1 MQEIKPDYLKWRTIL
16 YKFNFI
22 LAIFIFLIEVGI
34 FLMLRAQDKIE
45 QSLPVY
51 LTLFLLIPT
60 LLDMLAI
67 IIENGLD
74 HHFRKNEGVLN
85 YIPTLTL
92 SFLVA
97 VVATVHFVFSNTL
110 TLFSLPI
117 LITVV
122 FSDTKLT
129 KIATAVSMVEMTIAL
144 TYRWLWLFLGWREA
158 DDHFIP
164 EALIA
169 YIVVMLSAV
178 VAVILDKMI
187 AGKDAKLVNALE
199 ISEQAKEQA
208 QTANRVKSDFLA
220 NMSHEIRTPINAIL
234 GMNEMIL
241 REEKDEA
248 IYEYAS
254 SVHTAANTLLTLVN
268 DVLDFSKIES
278 GKMEIIPTEYEL
290 GSLINDSYNM
300 IAESLE
306 KKGLAIEV
314 QCDESLPRILKGDE
328 VRIRQIFTNL
338 LSNAVKYTEQGR
350 VKITVKGIAN
360 ENEFRLI
367 LQVEDTGIGI
377 RPEDIDKLFHK
388 FERLD
393 VIKNHNIQGTGL
405 GLSITGQLVELMHGE
420 IRVESTYGAGSCFTV
435 SLPQQIVDNSPL
447 GRIGEYHSTVKTR
460 YHESFHAPATEIL
473 VVDDVEMNLLLVRNL
488 LKQTQIQIDT
498 ALSGEQCLKMCSRKH
513 YDVIFMDH
521 MMPEMD
527 GIETLARMKKMLDS
541 PNKNTP
547 VIMLTA
553 NALTGMREEYLR
565 QGFQDY
571 ISKPIQGGRLE
582 SLLLK
587 YLPGDKVRVNSD
599 LAKQPAQKNDQSSIL
614 VVDDDSMNLYLAE
627 KILKEHGYTVVKAAS
642 GEECLEYFTQ
652 GDAGLILLD
661 IEMPNMNGL
670 DVLKQLRA
678 NEKTAQ
684 IPVIFLSSTENME
697 QMGDSMQYVYGMVH
711 KPFLPDTLI
720 QAVARTFRQ
729 QKGLL
734 ERLSF
739 LDTQSGV
746 QYCAQS
752 EEVYE
757 KVLHSYLDSANAET
771 IDEYYRAEDWKNY
784 QIAVH
789 ALKSKSLSIGASEL
803 GESARELETA
813 VREERMDYVREN
825 HEEVISGY
833 RNLLRLLHNEL
844 D

>member
-85 YIPTLTL
+85 YIPTLAL

-129 KIATAVSMVEMTIAL
+129 KIVTAVSMVEMTIAL
-144 TYRWLWLFLGWREA
+144 TYRWLWLFLGWRKA

-169 YIVVMLSAV
+169 YIVVILAAV

-393 VIKNHNIQGTGL
+393 MIKNHNIQGTGL

-447 GRIGEYHSTVKTR
+447 GRIGEYHSTVKTG
-460 YHESFHAPATEIL
+460 YHESFRAPAAEIL

-498 ALSGEQCLKMCSRKH
+498 ALSGEQCLEMCSRKH

-678 NEKTAQ
+678 NERTAQ
-684 IPVIFLSSTENME
+684 IPVIFLSSSENME

-746 QYCAQS
+746 QYCVQS

-813 VREERMDYVREN
+813 VREERLDYVREH

>member
-85 YIPTLTL
+85 YIPTLAL

-129 KIATAVSMVEMTIAL
+129 KIVTAVSMVEMTIAL
-144 TYRWLWLFLGWREA
+144 TYRWLWLFLGWRKA

-169 YIVVMLSAV
+169 YIVVILAAV

-393 VIKNHNIQGTGL
+393 MIKNHNIQGTGL

-447 GRIGEYHSTVKTR
+447 GRIGEYHSTVKTG
-460 YHESFHAPATEIL
+460 YHESFHAPAAEIL

-498 ALSGEQCLKMCSRKH
+498 ALSGEQCLEMCSRKH

-521 MMPEMD
+521 MMPEVD

-678 NEKTAQ
+678 NERTAQ
-684 IPVIFLSSTENME
+684 IPVIFLSSSENME

-757 KVLHSYLDSANAET
+757 KVLHSYLDSADAET

-813 VREERMDYVREN
+813 VREERLDYVREH

-833 RNLLRLLHNEL
+833 SNLLRLLHNEL

>member
-85 YIPTLTL
+85 YIPTLAL

-129 KIATAVSMVEMTIAL
+129 KIVTAVSMVEMTIAL
-144 TYRWLWLFLGWREA
+144 TYRWLWLFLGWRKA

-169 YIVVMLSAV
+169 YIVVILAAV

-350 VKITVKGIAN
+350 VKIAVKGIAN

-393 VIKNHNIQGTGL
+393 MIKNHNIQGTGL

-447 GRIGEYHSTVKTR
+447 GRIGEYHSTVKTG
-460 YHESFHAPATEIL
+460 YHESFHAPAAEIL

-498 ALSGEQCLKMCSRKH
+498 ALSGEQCLEMCSRKH

-678 NEKTAQ
+678 NERTAQ
-684 IPVIFLSSTENME
+684 IPVIFLSSLENME

-813 VREERMDYVREN
+813 VREERLDYVREH

>member
-129 KIATAVSMVEMTIAL
+129 KIVTAVSMVEMTIAL

-306 KKGLAIEV
+306 KRGLAIEV

-473 VVDDVEMNLLLVRNL
+473 VVDDVEMNLILVRNL

-521 MMPEMD
+521 MMPGMD

-813 VREERMDYVREN
+813 VREERLDYVREN

>member
-85 YIPTLTL
+85 YIPTLAL

-129 KIATAVSMVEMTIAL
+129 KIVTAVSMVEMTIAL
-144 TYRWLWLFLGWREA
+144 TYRWLWLFLGWRKA

-169 YIVVMLSAV
+169 YIVVILAAV

-393 VIKNHNIQGTGL
+393 MIKNHNIQGTGL

-447 GRIGEYHSTVKTR
+447 GRIGEYHSTVKTG
-460 YHESFHAPATEIL
+460 YHESFHAPAAEIL

-488 LKQTQIQIDT
+488 LKKTQIQIDT
-498 ALSGEQCLKMCSRKH
+498 ALSGEQCLEMCSRKH

-813 VREERMDYVREN
+813 VREERLDYVREH

>member
-85 YIPTLTL
+85 YIPTLAL

-129 KIATAVSMVEMTIAL
+129 KIVTAVSMVEMTIAL
-144 TYRWLWLFLGWREA
+144 TYRWLWLFLGWRKA

-169 YIVVMLSAV
+169 YIVVILAAV

-393 VIKNHNIQGTGL
+393 MIKNHNIQGTGL

-447 GRIGEYHSTVKTR
+447 GRIGEYHSTVKTG
-460 YHESFHAPATEIL
+460 YHESFHAPAAEIL

-498 ALSGEQCLKMCSRKH
+498 ALSGEQCLEMCSRKH

-678 NEKTAQ
+678 NERTAQ
-684 IPVIFLSSTENME
+684 IPVIFLSSSENME
-697 QMGDSMQYVYGMVH
+697 QMGDNMQYVYGMVH

-746 QYCAQS
+746 QYCVQS

-813 VREERMDYVREN
+813 VREERLDYVREH

>member
-34 FLMLRAQDKIE
+34 FLMLRTQNKIE

-85 YIPTLTL
+85 YIPALTL

-367 LQVEDTGIGI
+367 LQVEDIGIGI

-447 GRIGEYHSTVKTR
+447 GRIGEYHSTVKTG

>member
-129 KIATAVSMVEMTIAL
+129 NIVTAVSMVEMTIAL

-306 KKGLAIEV
+306 KRGLAIEV

-813 VREERMDYVREN
+813 VREERLDYVREN

>member
-85 YIPTLTL
+85 YIPTLAL

-129 KIATAVSMVEMTIAL
+129 KIVTAVSMVEMTIAL
-144 TYRWLWLFLGWREA
+144 TYRWLWLFLGWRKA

-169 YIVVMLSAV
+169 YIVVILAAV

-350 VKITVKGIAN
+350 VKIAVKGIAN

-393 VIKNHNIQGTGL
+393 MIKNHNIQGTGL

-447 GRIGEYHSTVKTR
+447 GRIGEYHSTVKTG
-460 YHESFHAPATEIL
+460 YHESFHAPAAEIL

-498 ALSGEQCLKMCSRKH
+498 ALSGEQCLEMCSRKH

-678 NEKTAQ
+678 NERTAQ
-684 IPVIFLSSTENME
+684 IPVIFLSSSENME
-697 QMGDSMQYVYGMVH
+697 QMGESMQYVYGMVH

-757 KVLHSYLDSANAET
+757 KVLHSYLDSADAET

-813 VREERMDYVREN
+813 VREERLDYVREH

>member
-129 KIATAVSMVEMTIAL
+129 KIVTAVSMVEMTIAL

-306 KKGLAIEV
+306 KRGLAIEV

-473 VVDDVEMNLLLVRNL
+473 VVDDVEMNLILVRNL

-571 ISKPIQGGRLE
+571 ISKPIQGDRLE

-813 VREERMDYVREN
+813 VREERLDYVREN

>member
-129 KIATAVSMVEMTIAL
+129 NIVTAVSMVEMTIAL

-306 KKGLAIEV
+306 KRGLAIEV

-473 VVDDVEMNLLLVRNL
+473 VVDDVEMNLILVRNL

-720 QAVARTFRQ
+720 QTVARTFRQ

-813 VREERMDYVREN
+813 VREERLDYVREN

>member
-60 LLDMLAI
+60 LLDMLTI

-129 KIATAVSMVEMTIAL
+129 KIVTAVSMVEMTIAL

-473 VVDDVEMNLLLVRNL
+473 VVDDVEMNLILVRNL

-813 VREERMDYVREN
+813 VREERLDYVREN

>member
-85 YIPTLTL
+85 YIPALTL

-447 GRIGEYHSTVKTR
+447 GRIGEYHSTVKTG

-527 GIETLARMKKMLDS
+527 GIETLARMKKMQDS

-813 VREERMDYVREN
+813 VREERLDYVREN

>member
-85 YIPTLTL
+85 YIPTLAL

-129 KIATAVSMVEMTIAL
+129 KIVTAVSMVEMTIAL
-144 TYRWLWLFLGWREA
+144 TYRWLWLFLGWRKA

-169 YIVVMLSAV
+169 YIVVILAAV

-393 VIKNHNIQGTGL
+393 MIKNHNIQGTGL

-447 GRIGEYHSTVKTR
+447 GRIGEYHSTVKTG
-460 YHESFHAPATEIL
+460 YHESFHAPAAEIL

-498 ALSGEQCLKMCSRKH
+498 ALSGEQCLEMCSRKH

-678 NEKTAQ
+678 NERTAQ
-684 IPVIFLSSTENME
+684 IPVIFLSSSENME

-813 VREERMDYVREN
+813 VREERLDYVREH

>member
-85 YIPTLTL
+85 YIPTLAL

-129 KIATAVSMVEMTIAL
+129 KIVTAVSMVEMTIAL
-144 TYRWLWLFLGWREA
+144 TYRWLWLFLGWRKA

-169 YIVVMLSAV
+169 YIVVILAAV

-393 VIKNHNIQGTGL
+393 MIKNHNIQGTGL

-447 GRIGEYHSTVKTR
+447 GRIGEYHSTVKTG
-460 YHESFHAPATEIL
+460 YHESFHAPAAEIL

-498 ALSGEQCLKMCSRKH
+498 ALSGEQCLEMCSRKH

-678 NEKTAQ
+678 NERTAQ
-684 IPVIFLSSTENME
+684 IPVIFLSSSENME

-746 QYCAQS
+746 QYCVQS

-813 VREERMDYVREN
+813 VREERLDYVREH

>member
-85 YIPTLTL
+85 YIPTLAL

-129 KIATAVSMVEMTIAL
+129 KIVTAVSMVEMTIAL
-144 TYRWLWLFLGWREA
+144 TYRWLWLFLGWRKA

-169 YIVVMLSAV
+169 YIVVILAAV

-393 VIKNHNIQGTGL
+393 MIKNHNIQGTGL

-447 GRIGEYHSTVKTR
+447 GRIGEYHSTVKTG
-460 YHESFHAPATEIL
+460 YHESFHAPAAEIL

-498 ALSGEQCLKMCSRKH
+498 ALSGEQCLEMCSRKH

-678 NEKTAQ
+678 NERTAQ
-684 IPVIFLSSTENME
+684 IPVIFLSSSENME

-757 KVLHSYLDSANAET
+757 KVLHSYLDSADAET

-803 GESARELETA
+803 GESVRELETA
-813 VREERMDYVREN
+813 VREERLDYVREH

>member
-85 YIPTLTL
+85 YIPTLAL

-129 KIATAVSMVEMTIAL
+129 KIVTAVSMVEMTIAL
-144 TYRWLWLFLGWREA
+144 TYRWLWLFLGWRKA

-169 YIVVMLSAV
+169 YIVVILAAV

-350 VKITVKGIAN
+350 VKITVIGLAN

-393 VIKNHNIQGTGL
+393 MIKNHNIQGTGL

-447 GRIGEYHSTVKTR
+447 GRIGEYHSTVKTG
-460 YHESFHAPATEIL
+460 YHESFHAPAAEIL

-498 ALSGEQCLKMCSRKH
+498 ALSGEQCLEMCSRKH

-521 MMPEMD
+521 MMPEVD

-678 NEKTAQ
+678 NERTAQ
-684 IPVIFLSSTENME
+684 IPVIFLSSSENME

-757 KVLHSYLDSANAET
+757 KVLHSYLDSADAET

-813 VREERMDYVREN
+813 VREERLDYVREH

>member
-129 KIATAVSMVEMTIAL
+129 KIVTAVSMVEMTIAL
-144 TYRWLWLFLGWREA
+144 TYRWLWLFLGWRKA

-169 YIVVMLSAV
+169 YIVVILAAV

-393 VIKNHNIQGTGL
+393 MIKNHNIQGTGL

-447 GRIGEYHSTVKTR
+447 GRIGEYHSTVKTG
-460 YHESFHAPATEIL
+460 YHESFHAPAAEIL

-488 LKQTQIQIDT
+488 LKKTQIQIDT
-498 ALSGEQCLKMCSRKH
+498 ALSGEQCLEMCSRKH

-813 VREERMDYVREN
+813 VREERLDYVREH

>member
-85 YIPTLTL
+85 YIPTLAL

-129 KIATAVSMVEMTIAL
+129 KIVTAVSMVEMTIAL
-144 TYRWLWLFLGWREA
+144 TYRWLWLFLGWRKA

-169 YIVVMLSAV
+169 YIVVILAAV

-393 VIKNHNIQGTGL
+393 MIKNHNIQGTGL

-447 GRIGEYHSTVKTR
+447 GRIGEYHSTVKTG
-460 YHESFHAPATEIL
+460 YHESFHAPAAEIL

-498 ALSGEQCLKMCSRKH
+498 ALSGEQCLEMCSRKH

-661 IEMPNMNGL
+661 IEMPNMNGP

-813 VREERMDYVREN
+813 VREERLDYVREN

>member
-129 KIATAVSMVEMTIAL
+129 NIVTAVSMVEMTIAL

-306 KKGLAIEV
+306 KRGLAIEV

-473 VVDDVEMNLLLVRNL
+473 VVDDVEMNLILVRNL

-813 VREERMDYVREN
+813 VREERLDYVREN

>member
-85 YIPTLTL
+85 YIPTLAL

-129 KIATAVSMVEMTIAL
+129 KIVTAVSMVEMTIAL
-144 TYRWLWLFLGWREA
+144 TYRWLWLFLGWRKA

-169 YIVVMLSAV
+169 YIVVILAAV

-350 VKITVKGIAN
+350 VKIAVKGIAN

-393 VIKNHNIQGTGL
+393 MIKNHNIQGTGL

-447 GRIGEYHSTVKTR
+447 GRIGEYHSTVKTG
-460 YHESFHAPATEIL
+460 YHESFHAPAAEIL

-498 ALSGEQCLKMCSRKH
+498 ALSGEQCLEMCSRKH

-678 NEKTAQ
+678 NERTAQ
-684 IPVIFLSSTENME
+684 IPVIFLSSLENME

-757 KVLHSYLDSANAET
+757 KVLHSYLDSADAET

-813 VREERMDYVREN
+813 VREERLDYVREH

>member
-1 MQEIKPDYLKWRTIL
+1 MQKIKPDYIKWRTIL

-22 LAIFIFLIEVGI
+22 LAVCIFVIEVGI
-34 FLMLRAQDKIE
+34 FWMLRAQDKIE
-45 QSLPVY
+45 QPLPVY
-51 LTLFLLIPT
+51 LALFLLVPT
-60 LLDMLAI
+60 VMNMTAI
-67 IIENGLD
+67 IIENMLD
-74 HHFRKNEGVLN
+74 RHFRSNEGVLN

-122 FSDTKLT
+122 FSDTKLS
-129 KIATAVSMVEMTIAL
+129 KIVTAVSMVEMTIAL
-144 TYRWLWLFLGWREA
+144 TYRWMWLYLGWREA

-169 YIVVMLSAV
+169 YIVVVLAAI

-241 REEKDEA
+241 REEKDET

-254 SVHTAANTLLTLVN
+254 SIYTAANTLLTLVN

-278 GKMEIIPTEYEL
+278 GKMEIVPTEYEL
-290 GSLINDSYNM
+290 GSLINNSYNM

-306 KKGLAIEV
+306 KKGLAVEV

-338 LSNAVKYTEQGR
+338 LSNAVKYTERGR
-350 VKITVKGIAN
+350 IKINVKGVTN
-360 ENEFRLI
+360 NGEFRLI

-388 FERLD
+388 FERFD
-393 VIKNHNIQGTGL
+393 MKKNHSIQGTGL

-420 IRVESTYGAGSCFTV
+420 IHVDSTYGAGSSFTV
-435 SLPQQIVDNSPL
+435 SLPQQIVDDSPL
-447 GRIGEYHSTVKTR
+447 GRIGEYHSIVQNG
-460 YHESFHAPATEIL
+460 YHESFHAPTAEIL

-488 LKQTQIQIDT
+488 LKKTQIGIDT
-498 ALSGEQCLKMCSRKH
+498 ALSGEQCLEMYCKKH

-521 MMPEMD
+521 MMPGMD
-527 GIETLARMKKMLDS
+527 GIQTLTRMKEITDT
-541 PNKNTP
+541 PNTHTP

-553 NALTGMREEYLR
+553 NALTGMREEYLS

-571 ISKPIQGGRLE
+571 ISKPVQGSRLE
-582 SLLLK
+582 AMLLK
-587 YLPGDKVRVNSD
+587 YLPRDKVRINTGHVEQTD
-599 LAKQPAQKNDQSSIL
+599 DSSTVL
-614 VVDDDSMNLYLAE
+614 VVDDDSMNLYLVE
-627 KILKEHGYTVVKAAS
+627 KILKEHDYSVARAAS
-642 GEECLEYFTQ
+642 GIECLQYFTRQ
-652 GDAGLILLD
+652 KAGLVLLD
-661 IEMPNMNGL
+661 IEMPDMNGL
-670 DVLKQLRA
+670 EVLKQLRA

-684 IPVIFLSSTENME
+684 VPVIFLSSTENME
-697 QMGDSMQYVYGMVH
+697 QMENDSNYVYGMVH

-720 QAVARTFRQ
+720 QAVAKVFRQ
-729 QKGLL
+729 QKSLM

-739 LDTQSGV
+739 LDTQTGI

-752 EEVYE
+752 QEVYE
-757 KVLHSYLDSANAET
+757 KVLHSYLDSANAEV
-771 IDEYYRAEDWKNY
+771 IDGYYKAED
-784 QIAVH
+784 
-789 ALKSKSLSIGASEL
+789 
-803 GESARELETA
+803 
-813 VREERMDYVREN
+813 
-825 HEEVISGY
+825 
-833 RNLLRLLHNEL
+833 
-844 D
+844 

>member
-1 MQEIKPDYLKWRTIL
+1 MPYNPSGEEYTYQHQC
-16 YKFNFI
+16 F
-22 LAIFIFLIEVGI
+22 
-34 FLMLRAQDKIE
+34 AQDKIE

-129 KIATAVSMVEMTIAL
+129 NIVTAVSMVEMTIAL

-241 REEKDEA
+241 RAEKDEA

-306 KKGLAIEV
+306 KRGLAIEV

-473 VVDDVEMNLLLVRNL
+473 VVDDVEMNLILVRNL

-813 VREERMDYVREN
+813 VREERLDYVREN

>member
-85 YIPTLTL
+85 YIPTLAL

-129 KIATAVSMVEMTIAL
+129 KIVTAVSMVEMTIAL
-144 TYRWLWLFLGWREA
+144 TYRWLWLFLGWRKA

-169 YIVVMLSAV
+169 YIVVILAAV

-393 VIKNHNIQGTGL
+393 MIKNHNIQGTGL

-447 GRIGEYHSTVKTR
+447 GRIGEYHSTVKTG
-460 YHESFHAPATEIL
+460 YHESFHAPAAEIL

-498 ALSGEQCLKMCSRKH
+498 AWKCAVEST
-513 YDVIFMDH
+513 
-521 MMPEMD
+521 MM
-527 GIETLARMKKMLDS
+527 L
-541 PNKNTP
+541 
-547 VIMLTA
+547 
-553 NALTGMREEYLR
+553 
-565 QGFQDY
+565 
-571 ISKPIQGGRLE
+571 
-582 SLLLK
+582 
-587 YLPGDKVRVNSD
+587 
-599 LAKQPAQKNDQSSIL
+599 
-614 VVDDDSMNLYLAE
+614 
-627 KILKEHGYTVVKAAS
+627 
-642 GEECLEYFTQ
+642 
-652 GDAGLILLD
+652 
-661 IEMPNMNGL
+661 
-670 DVLKQLRA
+670 
-678 NEKTAQ
+678 
-684 IPVIFLSSTENME
+684 FLW
-697 QMGDSMQYVYGMVH
+697 
-711 KPFLPDTLI
+711 I
-720 QAVARTFRQ
+720 
-729 QKGLL
+729 
-734 ERLSF
+734 
-739 LDTQSGV
+739 
-746 QYCAQS
+746 
-752 EEVYE
+752 
-757 KVLHSYLDSANAET
+757 
-771 IDEYYRAEDWKNY
+771 I
-784 QIAVH
+784 
-789 ALKSKSLSIGASEL
+789 
-803 GESARELETA
+803 
-813 VREERMDYVREN
+813 
-825 HEEVISGY
+825 
-833 RNLLRLLHNEL
+833 
-844 D
+844 